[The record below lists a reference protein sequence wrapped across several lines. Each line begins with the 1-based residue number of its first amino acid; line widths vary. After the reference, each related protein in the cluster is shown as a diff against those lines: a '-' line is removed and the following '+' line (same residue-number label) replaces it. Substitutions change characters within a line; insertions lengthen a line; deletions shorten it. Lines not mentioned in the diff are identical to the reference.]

1 LDVKLSMVLKNYRA
15 RRARVSLAASAL
27 ANERTG
33 GMAFPYER
41 VAVTGGSG
49 RLGRYVVAEL
59 VAQCDVTVVDVALPA
74 GDNPYVAADVLDL
87 DAVRAALAGQQA
99 VVHLAAIDAAR
110 EAPEE
115 AFFRTNVQGA
125 WNVLQAAE
133 EAAVRKVI
141 VCSSSS
147 AVGLGPDH
155 PPQYLPIDEDHPM
168 APTDAYGMSKQVC
181 ETIAGGFARR
191 GALEVLCIRPCLVVF
206 PGFVHDMSTRLAAAD
221 GGAAPAAPAPAWSRE
236 TLPDPLPMT
245 RSFVSPVDVARCFRL
260 ALAAEGAPFGIFYA
274 AAEDSCSPLPT
285 VDVVAREFGHT
296 PEVRGGY
303 GDNPRAGAYDVSR
316 AREALGWQPRDRWDD
331 YVRRVLAGEQSTL
344 RAFA

>member
-1 LDVKLSMVLKNYRA
+1 M
-15 RRARVSLAASAL
+15 
-27 ANERTG
+27 T
-33 GMAFPYER
+33 FPYER

-49 RLGRYVVAEL
+49 RLGRYVIAEL
-59 VAQCDVTVVDVALPA
+59 AAQCDVTVVDIAPPA
-74 GDNPYVAADVLDL
+74 GDIAYVAADVLDL
-87 DAVRAALAGQQA
+87 DAVRAALTGQQA
-99 VVHLAAIDAAR
+99 VVHLAAIDVAH
-110 EAPEE
+110 EAPEA
-115 AFFRTNVQGA
+115 AFFRTNVQGT

-133 EAAVRKVI
+133 EAGVRKVI

-236 TLPDPLPMT
+236 TLPDLLPMT
-245 RSFVSPVDVARCFRL
+245 RTFVSPVDVARCFRH
-260 ALAAEGAPFGIFYA
+260 ALAAEGAPFGVFFA
-274 AAEDSCSPLPT
+274 AAQDSCSRLPT
-285 VDVVAREFGHT
+285 VDVVAREYGYI

-303 GDNPRAGAYDVSR
+303 YADNPRAGAYDVGR
-316 AREALGWQPRDRWDD
+316 AREALGWQPRDRWAD

-344 RAFA
+344 KAFA

>member
-1 LDVKLSMVLKNYRA
+1 M
-15 RRARVSLAASAL
+15 
-27 ANERTG
+27 T
-33 GMAFPYER
+33 FPYER

-59 VAQCDVTVVDVALPA
+59 AAQCDVTVVDIAPPA
-74 GDNPYVAADVLDL
+74 RDIAYVAADVLDL

-99 VVHLAAIDAAR
+99 VVHLAAIDLAH

-115 AFFRTNVQGA
+115 AFFRTNVQGT

-133 EAAVRKVI
+133 EAGVRKVV

-147 AVGLGPDH
+147 AVGLGADH
-155 PPQYLPIDEDHPM
+155 PPRYLPIDEDHPM

-221 GGAAPAAPAPAWSRE
+221 GGTAPALPAPEWSRE
-236 TLPDPLPMT
+236 TLPDPLPMART
-245 RSFVSPVDVARCFRL
+245 FVSPVDVARCFRH
-260 ALAAEGAPFGIFYA
+260 ALVAEGAPFGVFYA
-274 AAEDSCSPLPT
+274 AAQDSCSRLPT
-285 VDVVAREFGHT
+285 VDVVAREYGYT

-303 GDNPRAGAYDVSR
+303 ADNPRAGAYDVGR
-316 AREALGWQPRDRWDD
+316 AREALGWQPRDRWAD

-344 RAFA
+344 KAFA